1 MRKTSL
7 VFALVGSL
15 LMGACSFKDS
25 PIVAKNKDLNNKL
38 KILINDDIN
47 YTALPKG
54 NEDELIREF
63 LTNSPAFA
71 QQNRQSAV
79 RENIT
84 KLPNTMPLFRQ
95 PLFAQMVIFPFVSD
109 DGLYHSYSESWL
121 KIKDGEFVLSDPRSG
136 EEAKEKIFDFNVI
149 NGE

>member
-1 MRKTSL
+1 MRNTSL
-7 VFALVGSL
+7 IFALLSSL
-15 LMGACSFKDS
+15 LIAACSSKDNL
-25 PIVAKNKDLNNKL
+25 IVAQNKDLNNKL
-38 KILINDDIN
+38 KILINNDIN
-47 YTALPKG
+47 YTSLPKG

-79 RENIT
+79 KENIT

-136 EEAKEKIFDFNVI
+136 EEAREKIFDFNLI
-149 NGE
+149 KGK